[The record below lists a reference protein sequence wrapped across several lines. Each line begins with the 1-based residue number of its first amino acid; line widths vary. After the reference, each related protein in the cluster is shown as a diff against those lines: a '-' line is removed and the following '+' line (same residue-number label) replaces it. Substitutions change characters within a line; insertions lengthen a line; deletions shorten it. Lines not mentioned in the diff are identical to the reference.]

1 MHLRLVQRILGL
13 IIAVFGLTMLPP
25 MLVGIFYGD
34 GDAGAFLA
42 TAAVLC
48 TFGGILWYPVRHIDR
63 DIRLRDGFL
72 IVALFWALLGLGG
85 ALPFLFGTNQ
95 HLSFTDAVF
104 ESVAGV
110 TTTNASVMQGLDRLP
125 HALLWYR
132 QQLQWLG
139 GIGVIVLAV
148 ALFPILGIGGMQ
160 LYKGD
165 TPGSVKDEKLT
176 PRIAETARTLSG
188 IYLLITVACA
198 IAYSSAGMSAFDAIA
213 HAFSTVSTG
222 GFSTHEGGFAHFQS
236 AAVDTVAM
244 VFMFV
249 GGVNFALHFLAWK
262 RRDTAAYLSDPQF
275 RGYLYLTLTLVFVVS
290 FELYRSGV
298 YASPVEALRNGAFAA
313 ISMQST
319 TGFAGAPFFTWPGML
334 PVLLMLVTFV
344 GGSAGSTA
352 GGMKVIRWQLVLKQ
366 AQRELMRL
374 VHPNAAMAVKF
385 GDKAVEGR
393 VLAAITGFFAMYL
406 VLFGVMMLLM
416 MIAGTDQLTAWSA
429 VAACI
434 NNAGPG
440 LGSVAVTY
448 AHLPDA
454 AKWVTLVAMLIGRL
468 EVFTV
473 AVLFMPAF
481 WRH

>member
-13 IIAVFGLTMLPP
+13 IITVFGLTMLPP
-25 MLVGIFYGD
+25 VIVGVYYGD
-34 GDAGAFLA
+34 GDVAAFLA
-42 TAAVLC
+42 TASVLSL
-48 TFGGILWYPVRHIDR
+48 FGVLLWYPVRQVDR

-85 ALPFLFGTNQ
+85 ALPFLFGTNREI
-95 HLSFTDAVF
+95 SFTDAVF

-110 TTTNASVMQGLDRLP
+110 TTTNASVVLGLDHLP

-139 GIGVIVLAV
+139 GMGAIVLAV

-198 IAYSSAGMSAFDAIA
+198 IAYASAGMSMFDAIA

-222 GFSTHEGGFAHFQS
+222 GFSTHDGGFAAFHS
-236 AAVDTVAM
+236 ATIESVAM
-244 VFMFV
+244 VFMFL
-249 GGVNFALHFLAWK
+249 GGVNFALHFLAWR
-262 RRDTAAYLSDPQF
+262 RRDSGIYLSDPQF
-275 RGYLYLTLTLVFVVS
+275 RGYLVLTVFLIALAS
-290 FELYRSGV
+290 FWLYHSGV
-298 YASPVEALRNGAFAA
+298 YSSPVDALRNGAFAA

-319 TGFAGAPFFTWPGML
+319 AGFVGAPFYAWPSML
-334 PVLLMLVTFV
+334 PVLLLLVTFV
-344 GGSAGSTA
+344 GGCAGSTG

-385 GDKAVEGR
+385 GDKPVAGR

-406 VLFGVMMLLM
+406 VIFGVLMLLM
-416 MIAGTDQLTAWSA
+416 MAAGTDQITAWSA
-429 VAACI
+429 IASCI

-440 LGSVAVTY
+440 LGSVATTY
-448 AHLPDA
+448 AHLPEA
-454 AKWVTLVAMLIGRL
+454 AKWVALVAMLIGRL

>member
-13 IIAVFGLTMLPP
+13 IIGAFGLTMLPP
-25 MLVGIFYGD
+25 MLVGLYYGD
-34 GDAGAFLA
+34 GDVGAFLA
-42 TAAVLC
+42 TAVLLAG
-48 TFGGILWYPVRHIDR
+48 FGALLWYPVRQVDR

-110 TTTNASVMQGLDRLP
+110 TTTNASVMLGLERLP

-176 PRIAETARTLSG
+176 PRITETARTLSG

-198 IAYSSAGMSAFDAIA
+198 IAYASAGMSVFDAVA

-222 GFSTHEGGFAHFQS
+222 GFSTHEGGFAHFHS
-236 AAVDTVAM
+236 PSIDTVAM
-244 VFMFV
+244 VFMFL

-262 RRDTAAYLSDPQF
+262 RRDASAYLSDPQF
-275 RGYLYLTLTLVFVVS
+275 RGYLYLMLTLVLVVS
-290 FELYRSGV
+290 IELYRSGV
-298 YASPVEALRNGAFAA
+298 YASPVEALRYGAFAA

-334 PVLLMLVTFV
+334 PVLLLLVTFV
-344 GGSAGSTA
+344 GGCAGSTG

-385 GDKAVEGR
+385 GDKAVAGR

-406 VLFGVMMLLM
+406 VLFGGLMLM
-416 MIAGTDQLTAWSA
+416 MMVAGADQLTAWSA
-429 VAACI
+429 IASCI

-448 AHLPDA
+448 ADLPEA
-454 AKWVTLVAMLIGRL
+454 AKWVALLAMLIGRL

>member
-1 MHLRLVQRILGL
+1 MHLKLVQRILGL
-13 IIAVFGLTMLPP
+13 VIAAFGATMLPP
-25 MLVGIFYGD
+25 MLVGLFYGD
-34 GDAGAFLA
+34 GDTGTFLA
-42 TAAVLC
+42 TAVVLC
-48 TFGGILWYPVRHIDR
+48 AGGGALWYPVRDVSR
-63 DIRLRDGFL
+63 ELRLRDGFL
-72 IVALFWALLGLGG
+72 VVALFWAMLGLGG
-85 ALPFLFGTNQ
+85 ALPFLLGSNGQ
-95 HLSFTDAVF
+95 LGFTDSVF

-110 TTTNASVMQGLDRLP
+110 TTTNASVVLGLDRLS

-160 LYKGD
+160 LYRGD
-165 TPGSVKDEKLT
+165 SPGSVKDEKLT
-176 PRIAETARTLSG
+176 PRIKETARTLSG

-198 IAYSSAGMSAFDAIA
+198 LSFKFAGMGPFDAVT

-222 GFSTHEGGFAHFQS
+222 GFSTHEGGLAHFQS
-236 AAVDTVAM
+236 TGIELVAIC
-244 VFMFV
+244 FMFV
-249 GGVNFALHFLAWK
+249 GGVNFALHFLAYK
-262 RRDTAAYLSDPQF
+262 RRDSGVYFEDPQF
-275 RGYLYLTLTLVFVVS
+275 RGYLILSVLLTAAVS
-290 FELYRSGV
+290 AALYRSGV
-298 YASPVEALRNGAFAA
+298 YATPGEALRHGAFAA
-313 ISMQST
+313 VSMQST
-319 TGFAGAPFFTWPGML
+319 TGFGGAPFFTWPGML
-334 PVLLMLVTFV
+334 PVLLMLTTFV
-344 GGSAGSTA
+344 GGSAGSTS
-352 GGMKVIRWQLVLKQ
+352 GGMKVIRWQLVLRQ

-385 GDKAVEGR
+385 GDKAVAGR

-406 VLFGVMMLLM
+406 VLFGLLMLLM
-416 MIAGTDQLTAWSA
+416 MAAGADQLTAWSA

-434 NNAGPG
+434 NNTGPG
-440 LGSVAVTY
+440 LGGVAATY

-454 AKWVTLVAMLIGRL
+454 AKWIALLAMLIGRL

>member
-1 MHLRLVQRILGL
+1 VHLKLVQRILGL
-13 IIAVFGLTMLPP
+13 VIAAFGATMVPP
-25 MLVGIFYGD
+25 ALVGLFFGD
-34 GDAGAFLA
+34 GDIGTFLV
-42 TAAVLC
+42 TSFVLC
-48 TFGGILWYPVRHIDR
+48 AGGGALWYPVRNIKR
-63 DIRLRDGFL
+63 ELRLRDGFL
-72 IVALFWALLGLGG
+72 VVALFWAMLGLGG
-85 ALPFLFGTNQ
+85 AIPFLLGATG
-95 HLSFTDAVF
+95 HLSFTDSVF

-110 TTTNASVMQGLDRLP
+110 TTTNASVVLGLDRLS

-160 LYKGD
+160 LYRGD
-165 TPGSVKDEKLT
+165 SPGSVKDEKLT
-176 PRIAETARTLSG
+176 PRIKETARTLSG
-188 IYLLITVACA
+188 IYLLITIACA
-198 IAYSSAGMSAFDAIA
+198 LAFNVAGMGLFDAVT

-222 GFSTHEGGFAHFQS
+222 GFSTHEGGLSHFQS
-236 AAVDTVAM
+236 TAIEFVAIG
-244 VFMFV
+244 FMFV
-249 GGVNFALHFLAWK
+249 GGVNFALHFLAYK
-262 RRDTAAYLSDPQF
+262 RRDSGVYFDDPQF
-275 RGYLYLTLTLVFVVS
+275 RGYLILSFLLIAVVS
-290 FELYRSGV
+290 GALYRSGV
-298 YASPVEALRNGAFAA
+298 YATPGEALRQGAFAA

-334 PVLLMLVTFV
+334 PVLLMLTTFV
-344 GGSAGSTA
+344 GGSAGSTS
-352 GGMKVIRWQLVLKQ
+352 GGMKIIRWQLVLKQ

-406 VLFGVMMLLM
+406 VLFGLLMLLM
-416 MIAGTDQLTAWSA
+416 MAAGTDQLTAWSA

-434 NNAGPG
+434 NNTGPG
-440 LGSVAVTY
+440 LGGVAVTY
-448 AHLPDA
+448 AHLPEA
-454 AKWVTLVAMLIGRL
+454 AKWVALLAMLIGRL